1 MENVESRLGTP
12 LRIALVTE
20 TYPPE
25 INGVAI
31 TLGRMVDG
39 LLKRQ
44 HAIHVIRPR
53 QGKDDA
59 AKVAERFT
67 ESLVHGMPIPGYP
80 ELKSG
85 LPAKRKLLQL
95 WRQQRPDIVH
105 VATEGP
111 LGWSAC
117 SAAKQLNIPVCS
129 DFHTNFHNYSQHYGL
144 GWLKKPIG
152 AYLRHFHNR
161 TRCTL
166 VPTSALQASL
176 SQEGYRDVHVVS
188 RGIDTALFHPDK
200 RSMALRRH
208 WGVEDDALVAIL
220 VSRLAAEKN
229 LPLVIQ
235 TFEQIQ
241 SIHQTARLVM
251 VGDGPARTALQ
262 EKFPQI
268 IFAGMRSGEDLAR
281 HYASADMFLYPSIT
295 ETYGN
300 VTMEA
305 MASGLAVLAYDYA
318 AAREHIQHE
327 INGLVAPFDDSDAFI
342 SLAKGMAHD
351 AERLWRMR
359 RNARASVEHLTWEK
373 INARLESIL
382 TGLVQKYPHSM
393 PDFTPETSANALTK

>member
-1 MENVESRLGTP
+1 MENIESPLGAP

-31 TLGRMVDG
+31 TLGRMVEG

-44 HAIHVIRPR
+44 HAIHVIRPK
-53 QGKDDA
+53 QGKDDV
-59 AKVAERFT
+59 AKSAEGFT
-67 ESLVHGMPIPGYP
+67 ESLVHGLPIPGYP

-117 SAAKQLNIPVCS
+117 SAAKLLNIPVCS
-129 DFHTNFHNYSQHYGL
+129 DFHTNFHNYSQHYGM
-144 GWLKKPIG
+144 GWLKNPIG

-161 TRCTL
+161 TQCTL
-166 VPTSALQASL
+166 VPTSALQSSL
-176 SQEGYRDVHVVS
+176 SQEGYRDVRVVS
-188 RGIDTALFHPDK
+188 RGIDTVLFHPDK
-200 RSMALRRH
+200 RSMELRRR
-208 WGVEDDALVAIL
+208 WGVEDGALAAIL

-235 TFEQIQ
+235 AFEQIQ
-241 SIHQTARLVM
+241 SIRPNARLVM

-262 EKFPQI
+262 QQFPQI
-268 IFAGMRSGEDLAR
+268 IFTGMRSGEDLAR
-281 HYASADMFLYPSIT
+281 HYASADIFLYPSVT

-300 VTMEA
+300 VTVEA

-318 AAREHIQHE
+318 AAREHVQHE
-327 INGLVAPFDDSDAFI
+327 INGLVAPFDDAHAFM
-342 SLAKGMAHD
+342 SLAKGMVHD
-351 AERLWRMR
+351 DDRLWRMR
-359 RNARASVEHLTWEK
+359 RNARDSVEHLTWEK

-382 TGLVQKYPHSM
+382 TGLVQKHQHGT
-393 PDFTPETSANALTK
+393 PDFTPGIRINALTK

>member
-12 LRIALVTE
+12 LQIALVTE

-39 LLKRQ
+39 LLKRR

-53 QGKDDA
+53 QGKDDV
-59 AKVAERFT
+59 AKVTERFT
-67 ESLVHGMPIPGYP
+67 ESLVHGIPIPGYP

-85 LPAKRKLLQL
+85 LPATRKLLQL

-117 SAAKQLNIPVCS
+117 SAARQLDIPLS
-129 DFHTNFHNYSQHYGL
+129 SGFHTNFRNYSQHYGL

-161 TRCTL
+161 TQCTL
-166 VPTSALQASL
+166 VPTSALQTSL
-176 SQEGYRDVHVVS
+176 SQEGYRDVQVVS

-200 RSMALRRH
+200 RSMTLRRH
-208 WGVEDDALVAIL
+208 WGIEDDALVAIL

-229 LPLVIQ
+229 LPLAILA
-235 TFEQIQ
+235 FEQMQ
-241 SIHQTARLVM
+241 SVHPDARLVM

-262 EKFPQI
+262 QRFPQI

-281 HYASADMFLYPSIT
+281 HYASADIFLYPSVT

-318 AAREHIQHE
+318 AAREHVQHE
-327 INGLVAPFDDSDAFI
+327 INGLIAPFDDADAFI

-351 AERLWRMR
+351 DERLRRMR

-382 TGLVQKYPHSM
+382 TGLVQKHPHSM
-393 PDFTPETSANALTK
+393 PDLPRKPASTR

>member
-1 MENVESRLGTP
+1 MKNVESRPGTS

-44 HAIHVIRPR
+44 HAIHVIRPS
-53 QGKDDA
+53 QGKDDF
-59 AKVAERFT
+59 AKVAERFS

-117 SAAKQLNIPVCS
+117 SAAKRLNIPVCS

-144 GWLKKPIG
+144 GWLKNPIG

-161 TRCTL
+161 TQCTL

-176 SQEGYRDVHVVS
+176 SQEGYRDVQVVS

-235 TFEQIQ
+235 AFDKIQ
-241 SIHQTARLVM
+241 SIRPNARLVM

-262 EKFPQI
+262 QKFPQI
-268 IFAGMRSGEDLAR
+268 IFSGMRSGEDLAR

-382 TGLVQKYPHSM
+382 TGLVQKNPHST